1 MALGNRSVFERPAP
15 SPEHPL
21 PQRTWNVPWVS
32 GTVLVGSVLVF
43 VADMVL
49 QPQLAAQGL
58 PSLAEIGLLYGPLI
72 AEGQWW
78 RTLSS
83 VFVHGGFIHILFN
96 MSVVWSLGIHFE
108 RAVGSL
114 RLLLI
119 SLITTLGS
127 TAAVLLFA
135 WDQPTVGAS
144 GMILGWA
151 GAMLMIANAQGRRM
165 LQTWLIQIAIISALP
180 FFVPEIRISWQGH
193 LGGFLFGLPCGVL
206 LRDRKHFYPGAV
218 GLLLAS
224 VVLVAVLTWLGARAA
239 GPM

>member
-1 MALGNRSVFERPAP
+1 MALGNRSVFDRPAP
-15 SPEHPL
+15 SPERPL
-21 PQRTWNVPWVS
+21 PQRTWNIPWVS

-43 VADMVL
+43 MGDLATNQLFAD
-49 QPQLAAQGL
+49 
-58 PSLAEIGLLYGPLI
+58 IGLLYGPLI

-119 SLITTLGS
+119 SLITALGS

-135 WDQPTVGAS
+135 FDQPTVGAS

-193 LGGFLFGLPCGVL
+193 LGGFVFGLPCGVL
-206 LRDRKHFYPGAV
+206 LRDRKHFYPGAAA
-218 GLLLAS
+218 LLAAS
-224 VVLVAVLTWLGARAA
+224 VVLVAVLAYLGSR
-239 GPM
+239 GGSGV

>member
-1 MALGNRSVFERPAP
+1 MALGHRSVFDGPAP
-15 SPEHPL
+15 SPDRPL

-32 GTVLVGSVLVF
+32 GTVLVVSVLVF
-43 VADMVL
+43 MGD
-49 QPQLAAQGL
+49 LATNRL
-58 PSLAEIGLLYGPLI
+58 PASLGALYGPLV

-83 VFVHGGFIHILFN
+83 VFVHGNFIHIFFN
-96 MSVVWSLGIHFE
+96 MSVVWSLGFHFE

-119 SLITTLGS
+119 SLITALGS

-135 WDQPTVGAS
+135 FDQPTVGAS

-193 LGGFLFGLPCGVL
+193 LGGFVFGLPCGVL
-206 LRDRKHFYPGAV
+206 LRDRKHFFPGSAA
-218 GLLLAS
+218 LLAVS
-224 VVLVAVLTWLGARAA
+224 AVLVAVLAYLGSR
-239 GPM
+239 GGTPV